1 MKSPTAVFAALVA
14 VMFSVPTDAA
24 VPMPAPPSVDA
35 RSYMVVDFNSGKEI
49 AANAPDDR
57 MEPASITKLMTA
69 YAVFHELAAG
79 RLQLEDQVLVSEK
92 AWRTPGS
99 RMFID
104 VNTRISVENLLRGMI
119 VQSGN
124 DATVALAE
132 HVAGTEEAFAGLM
145 NAHAARLGM
154 TNTRFTNSTGLPD
167 PELYTTA
174 RDIVTLTRAMIAE
187 FPRYYA
193 WYSEREF
200 TWNGIRQ
207 ANRNTLLWRD
217 SSVDGVKTG
226 HTESA
231 GYCLVTSADRGGMRL
246 VSAVFGAD
254 SERARADITQALLN
268 YGFRFYESHRL
279 YAAGAELAQ
288 ARVWKGSVE
297 TVAVGLRDALWV
309 TIPRGR
315 YRELDA
321 TMNLRTNAIAPVA
334 TDTELGRVRVMLGDR
349 LVAERPLYALSPVP
363 EGSVWQRMVD
373 TIKLWFE

>member
-14 VMFSVPTDAA
+14 VVFSVPADAA

-35 RSYMVVDFNSGKEI
+35 RSYLVVDFNSGKEI
-49 AANAPDDR
+49 AANAPDER

-154 TNTRFTNSTGLPD
+154 INTHFTNSTGLPD

-193 WYSEREF
+193 WYSDREF
-200 TWNGIRQ
+200 TWNKIRQ

-297 TVAVGLRDALWV
+297 TVAVGLRDALWI

-321 TMNLRTNAIAPVA
+321 TMNLRTNATAPVA

-349 LVAERPLYALSPVP
+349 LVAEHPLYALSPVP